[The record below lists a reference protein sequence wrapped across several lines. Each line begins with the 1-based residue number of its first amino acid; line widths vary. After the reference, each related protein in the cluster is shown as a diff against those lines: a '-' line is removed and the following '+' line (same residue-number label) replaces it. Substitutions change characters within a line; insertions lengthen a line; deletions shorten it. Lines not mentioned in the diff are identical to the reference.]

1 MNEHND
7 LRDQHDED
15 ADSVEAGDALSRPPE
30 EAEID
35 DAPVADLAEDES
47 HPHADQPDD
56 DAADAPDAGQ
66 DEAESGEVVAAAET
80 EEAPP
85 GEDAAETLD
94 DAPYLTALPDDY
106 DHGEFIVPGRDNL
119 EEDLDIDEAL
129 ASVAS
134 LSDVIAEREALE
146 AAEEVRREEAAR
158 AAEEAAQRRAAYF
171 LPRPALIRIQRG
183 QLASIV
189 PALLL
194 IIIGSWLT
202 FALTLSDTPPD
213 AGIIVP
219 VVMGGISL
227 LMLTYWLTSGRWA
240 QGTLFIG
247 LAILFSGGAIAYLTQ
262 TDAFGPEGWPLVI
275 VALGAAILFSTL
287 LSRSGSGSQALAGL
301 IVIVAG
307 LATLSVTTGMIEA
320 DLLDTA
326 ASVAPAVLIGAA
338 AVILLPALVMLIRRR
353 G

>member
-7 LRDQHDED
+7 LRDQDNED
-15 ADSVEAGDALSRPPE
+15 AEAVETDAAPVNDQAGDEPQPPE
-30 EAEID
+30 DRA
-35 DAPVADLAEDES
+35 
-47 HPHADQPDD
+47 DD
-56 DAADAPDAGQ
+56 DETTDEPDYEQDDVTAGEAVAAAD
-66 DEAESGEVVAAAET
+66 EATAGEVV
-80 EEAPP
+80 EEAVT
-85 GEDAAETLD
+85 EDAAESLD
-94 DAPYLTALPDDY
+94 DAPYLAALPDDY

-146 AAEEVRREEAAR
+146 AAEEARREEAAR

-171 LPRPALIRIQRG
+171 LPRPALIRLQRG

-219 VVMGGISL
+219 VVMGGLSL

-247 LAILFSGGAIAYLTQ
+247 LAILLSGGTIAYLTQ
-262 TDAFGPEGWPLVI
+262 TETFGPEGWPLVI
-275 VALGAAILFSTL
+275 VALGAAITFSTL

-301 IVIVAG
+301 IMIVAG
-307 LATLSVTTGMIEA
+307 LATLSVTTGMIE
-320 DLLDTA
+320 DELLDAA
-326 ASVAPAVLIGAA
+326 ASVAPGVLIGAA
-338 AVILLPALVMLIRRR
+338 ALILLPALVMLIRRR